1 MRQQWQRPGSVQAGD
16 KHYFQPDRTQKSHL
30 LCRQVLIIHWS
41 FKKKLTLMP
50 KFWDALFLRLLCTI
64 PDPFCTARSIKLKPK
79 CMKFCSW
86 CPTTRSCQIN
96 IAVQFQ
102 LNLDYW
108 IKICQHIP
116 FSRCT
121 CSNSW
126 TNGCLQ
132 VSPKMRLDLKCF
144 KHNWW
149 ANQFPLSLTF
159 TDWTNLL

>member
-1 MRQQWQRPGSVQAGD
+1 MDIIFLWIFKADAPTPHRASQNAHFLG
-16 KHYFQPDRTQKSHL
+16 HYL
-30 LCRQVLIIHWS
+30 VLKKNTL
-41 FKKKLTLMP
+41 FKKFETLMP
-50 KFWDALFLRLLCTI
+50 TIWDALFLRLLCTI
-64 PDPFCTARSIKLKPK
+64 PDPFCTARLIKLKPK

-102 LNLDYW
+102 LNLDHW

-132 VSPKMRLDLKCF
+132 VSPKMRLDCF

-149 ANQFPLSLTF
+149 ENKFPFSLTF
-159 TDWTNLL
+159 TDLTNLL